1 MSEELITEIR
11 VTAIEWGKKIVGYGD
26 PDYYI
31 PYTLGLK
38 GLDEILKLIDTYR
51 EAKE

>member
-1 MSEELITEIR
+1 MTEELITEIHT
-11 VTAIEWGKKIVGYGD
+11 TAIEWGKKIVSYGD

-38 GLDEILKLIDTYR
+38 GLDEILKLIDAYR
-51 EAKE
+51 EVKE